1 MKKIDLKKELK
12 HLYGPSAKM
21 ENRHQTAN
29 EGCIKSSMKK

>member
-21 ENRHQTAN
+21 ENRHQAADEI
-29 EGCIKSSMKK
+29 EGIKYE